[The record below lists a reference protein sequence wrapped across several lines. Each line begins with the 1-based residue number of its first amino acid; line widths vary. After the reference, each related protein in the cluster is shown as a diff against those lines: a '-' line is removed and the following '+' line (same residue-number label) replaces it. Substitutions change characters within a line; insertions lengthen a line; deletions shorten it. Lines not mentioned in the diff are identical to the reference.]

1 MKYILFVITILL
13 SNLLLFSEDHAL
25 TGDDLLK
32 MIDKNMNADSMTGE
46 SRMIIHTRRDTREIT
61 TRFWIQGT
69 EKSFSEYLSPP
80 REKGTK
86 MLKLND
92 DLWTYTPAANRKIRI
107 SGHMLRQ
114 SVSGSDLSYEDYMED
129 SSLQKSYTAEITG
142 EEVIQNSK
150 CYIVQLTA
158 RTEDVAYS
166 SRKIWVDKE
175 KFIPLQ
181 ENRYAKSGK
190 LLKKT
195 EIREVMKVGSR
206 WYPKVMYFKDVL
218 KNGKGTEYIIDKIE
232 FDVKINPAIFSRASL
247 KK

>member
-1 MKYILFVITILL
+1 MV
-13 SNLLLFSEDHAL
+13 SCLFSVDNEL
-25 TGDDLLK
+25 TGEKLLK
-32 MIDKNMNADSMTGE
+32 MIDKNMNADTMTGE
-46 SRMIIHTRRDTREIT
+46 SRMIIHTRRETREIT

-69 EKSFSEYLSPP
+69 EKSFSEYLAPP

-92 DLWTYTPAANRKIRI
+92 DLWTFTPAANRKIRI

-129 SSLQKSYTAEITG
+129 TSLEMSYTADITG
-142 EEVIQNSK
+142 EEVVQDRN
-150 CYIVQLTA
+150 CYVILLTA
-158 RTEDVAYS
+158 KTEDVAYS
-166 SRKIWVDKE
+166 TRKIWVDKE
-175 KFIPLQ
+175 KYIPLQ

-195 EIREVMKVGSR
+195 EIREIMKVGNR

-218 KNGKGTEYIIDKIE
+218 KKGKGTEYIIDKIE
-232 FDVKINPAIFSRASL
+232 FDVKIDPVIFSRSAL

>member
-1 MKYILFVITILL
+1 MKIHIICITLL
-13 SNLLLFSEDHAL
+13 IMVTGLLAVDGEL
-25 TGDDLLK
+25 TGEKLLK
-32 MIDKNMNADSMTGE
+32 LIDKNMNADTMTGE
-46 SRMIIHTRRDTREIT
+46 SRMIIHTRRDTIEIT

-69 EKSFSEYLSPP
+69 EKSFSEYLAPA

-92 DLWTYTPAANRKIRI
+92 DLWTFSPEANRKIRI

-129 SSLQKSYTAEITG
+129 SSLQKSYTAEIIG
-142 EEVIQNSK
+142 EEIVQDRN
-150 CYIVQLTA
+150 CYVVQLTA
-158 RTEDVAYS
+158 RNEEVAYS

-195 EIREVMKVGSR
+195 EIREVMNVDGR

-218 KNGKGTEYIIDKIE
+218 KNGKGTEYIIDKID
-232 FDVKINPAIFSRASL
+232 FDVKIDPSVFSRSAL